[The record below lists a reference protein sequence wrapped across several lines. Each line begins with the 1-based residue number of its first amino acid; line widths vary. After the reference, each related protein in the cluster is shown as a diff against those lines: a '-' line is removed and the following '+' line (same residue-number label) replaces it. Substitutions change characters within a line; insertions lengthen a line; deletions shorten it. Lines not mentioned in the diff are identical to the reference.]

1 MLRKLFYRLFPP
13 RLRRIREDQM
23 VIETEYY
30 KKLLQDSLCYHKL
43 YRKVEQLNRE
53 HFLSINLGNYRPID
67 TVDIPDYLPEDI

>member
-1 MLRKLFYRLFPP
+1 MFQRLFSWIFPF

-53 HFLSINLGNYRPID
+53 HFLSVNLDNFRPID
-67 TVDIPDYLPEDI
+67 TVEIPDRLPEDI

>member
-1 MLRKLFYRLFPP
+1 MLRRFFSKIFLFRW
-13 RLRRIREDQM
+13 RKIRPDQM

-53 HFLSINLGNYRPID
+53 HFLSINLGNFRPID
-67 TVDIPDYLPEDI
+67 TVEIPDYLPEDL